1 MNVGWLHQDLPGKI
15 SGIRG
20 PVVAACC
27 IQEKGDGIRVV
38 LFTLCCSVLQ
48 CVAVCCCVLHS
59 GKGDGTRA
67 VLFTLC
73 CSVLQCVAVCC
84 SVLQCV

>member
-1 MNVGWLHQDLPGKI
+1 MIRVKYERGFFLLHQDLPGKI

-27 IQEKGDGIRVV
+27 IQE
-38 LFTLCCSVLQ
+38 
-48 CVAVCCCVLHS
+48 
-59 GKGDGTRA
+59 KGDGTRA